1 MEVVILI
8 LICLI
13 WGLFGLVKDDHNNTM
28 LQTLILTGPLG
39 VIAFIVVIFIVTLN
53 EKVIP
58 YFLNIKEIFYDNS

>member
-8 LICLI
+8 LVCPI
-13 WGLFGLVKDDHNNTM
+13 WGLFGIVKDHDDSTM

-39 VIAFIVVIFIVTLN
+39 VIAFIIAIFIIAFN

-58 YFLNIKEIFYDNS
+58 YFLNIKEILYDS